1 MHSLALLIGFR
12 KVIIQGILQLINDLY
27 VCVHTHRLICY
38 SQNIVSITT
47 CRSLTRQTADEQE
60 SKWEVKRNLILL
72 SGWEQ
77 EEEKGEEE
85 EEEKEEDKDEEK
97 RRRGRSDFMVIVEDV
112 KVKGVAAS
120 CLALSLPFFGP
131 TDFPPLKLLCSPG
144 PCVSRQQSLCNS
156 DCSHRVKGCWGNFPA
171 FPALDEAPVSGPS

>member
-60 SKWEVKRNLILL
+60 SKWEVKRSLILL
-72 SGWEQ
+72 IGWGAGD
-77 EEEKGEEE
+77 GEERRGGGRLGGS
-85 EEEKEEDKDEEK
+85 K
-97 RRRGRSDFMVIVEDV
+97 RRRGRSDFMGTVERV
-112 KVKGVAAS
+112 EAKEVAVS
-120 CLALSLPFFGP
+120 CLAPSLPFCAP
-131 TDFPPLKLLCSPG
+131 TDFPPLRLLCSPG
-144 PCVSRQQSLCNS
+144 PCVNSQGSLCSS
-156 DCSHRVKGCWGNFPA
+156 DGSHRAKGCWGNFPA